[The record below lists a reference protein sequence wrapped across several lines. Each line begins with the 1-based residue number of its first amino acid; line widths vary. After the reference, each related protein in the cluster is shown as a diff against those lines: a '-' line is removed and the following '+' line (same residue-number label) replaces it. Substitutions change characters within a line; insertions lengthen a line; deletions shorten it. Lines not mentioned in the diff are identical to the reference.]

1 MNSLKAMYGCG
12 LNFFIKLA
20 YNSLFLYKF
29 ANNVISCTNKLK
41 AHSNMITKEELFS
54 VVDHKN
60 ILNDSPNKYLLVN
73 EDLQILYVN
82 FTPIEQDKKFS
93 PGDLLQCHNAVEVK
107 FGCGSHE
114 NCKRC
119 KLRAMVTAS
128 LHTQKR
134 MESDVEFLLC
144 GNKDC
149 HAHAVCT
156 PFMREGKVYAIVLL
170 VNKTDQQHEFMLER
184 IFIHDIL
191 NLSGALNGILEC
203 VANENLNEMIP
214 AVRSISNQ
222 LLNEIVAQRNFI
234 YAQRGLLKPDNVEF
248 KASEVVEFARQS
260 VVTPAFG
267 FYGVD
272 LEIDSTLTDE
282 VVYTDKTLVNRVVY
296 NMLKNACEANRNTK
310 IVMRGRST
318 ADKVVYSVHNDA
330 IISNEMKNNIFV
342 YGNTTKGHGRGLG
355 TYSMKLIGENY
366 LNGRVWFRS
375 EEGFGTEFYFEIDRK
390 KE

>member
-1 MNSLKAMYGCG
+1 MFYAKKC
-12 LNFFIKLA
+12 I
-20 YNSLFLYKF
+20 F

-203 VANENLNEMIP
+203 TANDNINEMIP

>member
-1 MNSLKAMYGCG
+1 
-12 LNFFIKLA
+12 
-20 YNSLFLYKF
+20 
-29 ANNVISCTNKLK
+29 
-41 AHSNMITKEELFS
+41 MIAKEELFS
-54 VVDHKN
+54 IVDKEK
-60 ILNDSPNKYLLVN
+60 ILDDSPNNFLLVD
-73 EDLQILYVN
+73 EKLQIQYVN
-82 FTPIEQDKKFS
+82 FSPVEQSRKFN
-93 PGDLLQCHNAVEVK
+93 PGDLLKCNNAVEAK
-107 FGCGSHE
+107 FGCGTHE

-119 KLRAMVTAS
+119 KLRAMVNAS
-128 LHTQKR
+128 LHTQKK

-149 HAHAVCT
+149 HAHAVST
-156 PFMREGKVYAIVLL
+156 PFVHGGKPYAIVLL

-203 VANENLNEMIP
+203 VASDNLNDMIP
-214 AVRSISNQ
+214 AVKSISNQ

-234 YAQRGLLKPDNVEF
+234 YAQRGLLKPDNAEF
-248 KASEVVEFARQS
+248 KASEVVDFTRQS

-272 LEIDSTLTDE
+272 LEIDSTLADE
-282 VVYTDKTLVNRVVY
+282 VVYSDKTLVNRVVY

-310 IVMRGRST
+310 IVMRARST
-318 ADKVVYSVHNDA
+318 ADKVVYSVHNETVIPDD
-330 IISNEMKNNIFV
+330 MKSRIFL

-366 LNGRVWFRS
+366 LKGHVWFRS
-375 EEGFGTEFYFEIDRK
+375 EEGFGTEFYFELDRK
-390 KE
+390 RE

>member
-1 MNSLKAMYGCG
+1 
-12 LNFFIKLA
+12 
-20 YNSLFLYKF
+20 
-29 ANNVISCTNKLK
+29 
-41 AHSNMITKEELFS
+41 MITKEELFS
-54 VVDHKN
+54 IVDQDN
-60 ILNDSPNKYLLVN
+60 ILNDSPNHFLLVN
-73 EDLQILYVN
+73 DELQIRYVN
-82 FTPIEQDKKFS
+82 FSPIETDKKLN
-93 PGDLLQCHNAVEVK
+93 PGDLLKCHNAMEAK
-107 FGCGSHE
+107 FGCGTHE
-114 NCKRC
+114 NCKLC

-128 LHTQKR
+128 LKTQKR
-134 MESDVEFLLC
+134 MEADVVLLLC

-156 PFMREGKVYAIVLL
+156 PFMHNGKPYAIVLL
-170 VNKTDQQHEFMLER
+170 VDKTDQQHEFMLER
-184 IFIHDIL
+184 VFIHDIL

-203 VANENLNEMIP
+203 MANDNQHDMIA
-214 AVRSISNQ
+214 AVKSISNQ

-234 YAQRGLLKPDNVEF
+234 YAQKGLLNLDNTEF

-282 VVYTDKTLVNRVVY
+282 VVYSDKTLVNRVVY
-296 NMLKNACEANRNTK
+296 NMLKNACEANRDSK

-330 IISNEMKNNIFV
+330 VISNDMKSRIFV
-342 YGNTTKGHGRGLG
+342 YGNSTKGHGRGLG

-366 LNGRVWFRS
+366 LKGRVWFRS

-390 KE
+390 HE